1 VGLAPVGDRAYMET
15 NVRVGLFK
23 LMYLKNRIS
32 SKKKTSFLN
41 SSLFLSLTGIEF
53 SSSMLMNSARIKL
66 TYEFGLLRSWPFK
79 IGSAKKSATAITK
92 KKDRLQKKCPTT
104 SVTGVGRN
112 FAVWAHYFFKKISPK
127 IQQNKL

>member
-41 SSLFLSLTGIEF
+41 SSLFQSLTGIEF

-79 IGSAKKSATAITK
+79 IGSAKKIGHSNYKEKRQTAKKMSDDQCDRGWAKFRRLGALFFQKNIAQNSTK
-92 KKDRLQKKCPTT
+92 
-104 SVTGVGRN
+104 
-112 FAVWAHYFFKKISPK
+112 
-127 IQQNKL
+127 